1 MPRAITPQPFSFL
14 TNSSNQDSTVI
25 TNSPSDTDAPP
36 QSNAITIGYY
46 KGLLFGDKYRT
57 LDVHFDAVRI
67 QHKFIPLS
75 CYGDKDDGIR
85 DTKESQ

>member
-46 KGLLFGDKYRT
+46 KGLLFVYKYRT
-57 LDVHFDAVRI
+57 LDVHFDAVRNTAQI
-67 QHKFIPLS
+67 HTNYHVMVIKMVAF
-75 CYGDKDDGIR
+75 GI
-85 DTKESQ
+85 